1 MIFFPTPGHDHQHCV
16 ESVLATAEHLCAQR
30 QVRLTAQRRC
40 VLEIIAASHSAIG
53 AYEIID
59 RLGRQRRRPA
69 PISVYRALDFLIAQR
84 LVHRLASRNAYVAC
98 SAPRA
103 AHGAQF
109 LICERCGVIGELCDE
124 AVERAIAEAAR
135 TAGFA
140 VATRLIEVAG
150 LCAHCS
156 REGSARAT
164 F

>member
-1 MIFFPTPGHDHQHCV
+1 MVFFPAPGHDHQHCV
-16 ESVLATAEHLCAQR
+16 ANVLATAERLCAQR

-40 VLEIIAASHSAIG
+40 VLEIVAASHSAIG

-59 RLGRQRRRPA
+59 RLGEQQRRPA

-84 LVHRLASRNAYVAC
+84 LIHRLASRNAYVAC
-98 SAPRA
+98 TAPRA

-109 LICERCGVIGELCDE
+109 LICERCGAIGELRDE
-124 AVERAIAEAAR
+124 AVESAVAEAAQS
-135 TAGFA
+135 AGFA
-140 VATRLIEVAG
+140 VITQLIEVAG

-156 REGSARAT
+156 REGPAHVE